1 MQMHDKLIKLIEV
14 TTPLSGDE
22 ILAVETAFEPVL
34 FPKNRI
40 IEEAGAVPKY
50 LYFVVA
56 GFVRLFYYD
65 EQGNE
70 VTSHINCPPGFIT
83 SYFSF
88 VQQTKAQDNV
98 ECVTE
103 CELLRISK
111 ASLDELF
118 EQSEHLKNFSIAIF
132 QESLAYNEKRANE
145 LATLSAEQRYRALL
159 AKSPEILYHVPL
171 QYIASFLGIKPESLS
186 RIRKK
191 ILL

>member
-1 MQMHDKLIKLIEV
+1 MHDKLIKIIEV
-14 TTPLSGDE
+14 TTPLSADE

-70 VTSHINCPPGFIT
+70 ITSHINCPPGFIT

-111 ASLDELF
+111 ASLDALF

-145 LATLSAEQRYRALL
+145 LATLSAKQRYRALL
-159 AKSPEILYHVPL
+159 AKSPEILHHVPL

>member
-1 MQMHDKLIKLIEV
+1 MHDKLIKIIEV
-14 TTPLSGDE
+14 TTPLSADE

-70 VTSHINCPPGFIT
+70 ITSHINCPPGFIT

-111 ASLDELF
+111 ASLDALF

-145 LATLSAEQRYRALL
+145 LATSSAEQRYRALL
-159 AKSPEILYHVPL
+159 AKSPEILHHVPL

-186 RIRKK
+186 RIRRK

>member
-1 MQMHDKLIKLIEV
+1 MHDKLIKLIEA

-22 ILAVETAFEPVL
+22 ILAVETAFESVL

-111 ASLDELF
+111 PSLDGLF

-132 QESLAYNEKRANE
+132 QESLAYNEQRANA

-159 AKSPEILYHVPL
+159 TKSPEILHHVPL

-186 RIRKK
+186 RIRRN
-191 ILL
+191 LA